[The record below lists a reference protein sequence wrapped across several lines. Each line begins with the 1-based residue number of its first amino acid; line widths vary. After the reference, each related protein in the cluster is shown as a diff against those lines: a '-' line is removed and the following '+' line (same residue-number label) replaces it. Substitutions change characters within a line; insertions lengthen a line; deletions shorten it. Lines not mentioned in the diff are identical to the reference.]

1 MARLSRAAQQK
12 KNREIKWLII
22 VVLVV
27 VLLITGLTMLF
38 RNRDKAPDRETLC
51 PTTGALGHYIVLID
65 NTDPYRFVQKEA
77 LLQRMRSLATRGVP
91 EGYMVSVFVL
101 GSDFTAH
108 AKPVFEKCNPGVGED
123 KSGMT
128 ANLARIKKRY
138 QQEFVEPLIA
148 VADSLLLKES
158 SQRSPIFEMLQLVAI
173 NGFEHQQIQGERKL
187 IVFSDMIPNVPQF
200 SMYKAVPDFQT
211 FKQTPYGQ
219 TTKAQ
224 LNNVDVELN
233 FLLNRPEIQKRSQ
246 AGFWESYFI
255 NSGANVTR
263 TDPMEG

>member
-12 KNREIKWLII
+12 KSREIKWLII

-27 VLLITGLTMLF
+27 VLLVTGLTMLF

-51 PTTGALGHYIVLID
+51 PTTGAHGHYIVLID

-77 LLQRMRSLATRGVP
+77 LLQRMRSLATRVVP

-108 AKPVFEKCNPGVGED
+108 AKPVFEKCNPGVRED

-138 QQEFVEPLIA
+138 QQVFVEPLVA
-148 VADSLLLKES
+148 VAD
-158 SQRSPIFEMLQLVAI
+158 
-173 NGFEHQQIQGERKL
+173 
-187 IVFSDMIPNVPQF
+187 
-200 SMYKAVPDFQT
+200 
-211 FKQTPYGQ
+211 
-219 TTKAQ
+219 
-224 LNNVDVELN
+224 
-233 FLLNRPEIQKRSQ
+233 
-246 AGFWESYFI
+246 
-255 NSGANVTR
+255 
-263 TDPMEG
+263 